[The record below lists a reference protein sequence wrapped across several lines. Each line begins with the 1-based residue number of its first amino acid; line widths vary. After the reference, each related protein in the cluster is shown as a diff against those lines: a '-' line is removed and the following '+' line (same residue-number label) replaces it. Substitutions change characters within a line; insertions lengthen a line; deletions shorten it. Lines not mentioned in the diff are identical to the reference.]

1 MLKLS
6 QLRVNRRT
14 VDFEN
19 ARVEAGKLDETM
31 VKQADDLAE
40 FQARVTAMA
49 REVAAMA
56 QSQNPAEID

>member
-14 VDFEN
+14 EDFEN
-19 ARVEAGKLDETM
+19 ARIEAGQLDDQMLE
-31 VKQADDLAE
+31 QATGLAD

-49 REVAAMA
+49 REISAMLQA
-56 QSQNPAEID
+56 QNPAEID